1 MKLTLRTKLTM
12 ATAALVLGVVAVI
25 SVVYL
30 AALTKQVIRQAQAR
44 AAFVAQEMFL
54 EAQQALGEA
63 ANHGN
68 GPASTGPADLQTFVK
83 KTLQADPGWNA
94 AVQAAMGY
102 SASVYEITVSDSDG
116 TALVSSDVS
125 LPGRK
130 IYQRPDIAALVRG
143 GFLSQLAV
151 LYGAPR
157 VYEYALPFNL
167 GARPFGEVRVAISTA
182 LLRNEISPGLENA
195 GLFAAGAVLVSTLM
209 AFVLSRA
216 TLAPVQK
223 ISAQLDRITA
233 GESDVEPVLQTGE
246 FGQVSTKI
254 SRIGRELH
262 DVREVFSTLRENLN
276 QIMAH
281 LEDGVLLF
289 SADGRIV
296 LASPSVT
303 QFLSVPVNELTGRR
317 ALDVFPAGHPLREIL
332 AASGSADAEV
342 EVLLETGQG
351 ARRAGARTQAVTEGG
366 SRMGT
371 LMTLRD
377 LESRER
383 IGNELQISEHLATIG
398 RVTAGVAHE
407 VKNPLNSMRVWLEV
421 LKSSLSAEAEPQ
433 QAAHMLDSEIER
445 LDRVVKTF
453 LDFTRPVQ
461 LQMEDV
467 DLRAMLEDVVESTRP
482 AALSAGVQ
490 TSMELDTDVPPVR
503 GDRELLRQA
512 VLNLV
517 LNACEAM
524 GKGGKLKVQLHRQEE
539 IAEVLISDTGKGIAP
554 QHRNKIFQLYFTTR
568 PGGSGVGLANAF
580 RFVQLHGGS
589 IEFESEPERGT
600 SFRIRLPLPSA
611 RESMQASAG
620 GTVRTDT
627 RPA

>member
-1 MKLTLRTKLTM
+1 MKLTLRTRLTIS
-12 ATAALVLGVVAVI
+12 TAALVLAVVAAV
-25 SVVYL
+25 SVAYL
-30 AALTKQVIRQAQAR
+30 AALTKQVIRQAQNR
-44 AAFVAQEMFL
+44 AIFVAQEMFL

-63 ANHGN
+63 ASRGR
-68 GPASTGPADLQTFVK
+68 GPESTSTADMQKFVQQT
-83 KTLQADPGWNA
+83 LRADPGWNA
-94 AVQAAMGY
+94 AVQASMGY
-102 SASVYEITVSDSDG
+102 SASVYEITVSDADR
-116 TALVSSDVS
+116 TALVSSDAS
-125 LPGRK
+125 LPGRQV
-130 IYQRPDIAALVRG
+130 YRRPDVGPLVRS
-143 GFLSQLAV
+143 GFFSQLAV
-151 LYGAPR
+151 LYGPPR
-157 VYEYALPFNL
+157 VYEYVLPFNL

-182 LLRNEISPGLENA
+182 LLRNEISPGLKEA
-195 GLFAAGAVLVSTLM
+195 GLFAAAAVLISTLV

-223 ISAQLDRITA
+223 ISEQLDRITA
-233 GESDVEPVLQTGE
+233 GESDVEPVLRKGE

-296 LASPSVT
+296 LASPSVS
-303 QFLSVPVNELTGRR
+303 QFLNIPANELTGKR
-317 ALDVFPAGHPLREIL
+317 AQDVFAEEHPLREIPVTGD
-332 AASGSADAEV
+332 AANEEI
-342 EVLLETGQG
+342 EVLLQTGQG
-351 ARRAGARTQAVTEGG
+351 EQRVGVRTQPVTEGG

-383 IGNELQISEHLATIG
+383 IGNELQVSEHLAIIG

-421 LKSSLSAEAEPQ
+421 LKSSLPTEAEPQ
-433 QAAHMLDSEIER
+433 QAAQMLDSEIER

-467 DLRAMLEDVVESTRP
+467 DLRAMLEEVLESTRP
-482 AALSAGVQ
+482 AAAGVE
-490 TSMELDTDVPPVR
+490 TSMDLETGVPPVR
-503 GDRELLRQA
+503 GDRALLRQA

-517 LNACEAM
+517 LNACQAM
-524 GKGGKLKVQLHRQEE
+524 GKGGKLSVQLHRRDEM
-539 IAEVLISDTGKGIAP
+539 AEVLISDTGKGIAS

-589 IEFESEPERGT
+589 IEFESELGRGT
-600 SFRIRLPLPSA
+600 SFRVRLPFAVDVHESA
-611 RESMQASAG
+611 QTRAG
-620 GTVRTDT
+620 ETMRTDT
-627 RPA
+627 RLA